1 MLRELPMFPLGAV
14 LFPHMVLPLHVFE
27 PRYRAL
33 LDDVLEDG
41 SEFGVVLISRGH
53 EVGGGDVRTDV
64 GTVAR
69 ILRAEQLDEDRW
81 FVIAVGTRRFR
92 VEGWL
97 PDAPYPR
104 AEVVFLDDDPLEEH
118 EQGPGEGN
126 RDGADHDGDA
136 DDDVTGALAALVP
149 GLRRVLALQAE
160 LGQDNVPAT
169 FELAEDPSVASW
181 QAAILSPLTSFDA
194 QRILASDDRLARLT
208 LIAGFLD
215 EIEATLR
222 FQLQQDG

>member
-1 MLRELPMFPLGAV
+1 MFPLGTV

-27 PRYRAL
+27 PRYREL

-41 SEFGVVLISRGH
+41 GEFGVTLISRGH

-69 ILRAEQLDEDRW
+69 ILRAEQLDEERW

-104 AEVVFLDDDPLEEH
+104 AEVVDL
-118 EQGPGEGN
+118 
-126 RDGADHDGDA
+126 DHDPVA
-136 DDDVTGALAALVP
+136 DDVHDRDDGGHDDEVVAALTALTP
-149 GLRRVLALQAE
+149 SLRRVLALQAE

-194 QRILASDDRLARLT
+194 QRVLATDDRLERLA
-208 LIAGFLD
+208 LITGFLD
-215 EIEATLR
+215 EIESTLR
-222 FQLQQDG
+222 FQLQQDD

>member
-1 MLRELPMFPLGAV
+1 MFPLGAV

-41 SEFGVVLISRGH
+41 GEFGVVLISRGH

-69 ILRAEQLDEDRW
+69 ILRAEPLDEDRW

-104 AEVVFLDDDPLEEH
+104 AEVVDLDDDPFDE
-118 EQGPGEGN
+118 
-126 RDGADHDGDA
+126 RGDA
-136 DDDVTGALAALVP
+136 TGERRDPGHDDAVDDDTIDDEVVAALTALTP

-169 FELAEDPSVASW
+169 FELAEDPVVASW
-181 QAAILSPLTSFDA
+181 QTAILTPLTAFDA
-194 QRILASDDRLARLT
+194 QRVLAADDRRARLA

-215 EIEATLR
+215 DIESTLR
-222 FQLQQDG
+222 FQLEQDG

>member
-1 MLRELPMFPLGAV
+1 MRELPMFPLGTV

-33 LDDVLEDG
+33 LDDVLDDG
-41 SEFGVVLISRGH
+41 GEFGVALISRGH

-69 ILRAEQLDEDRW
+69 ILRAEQLDDDRW

-104 AEVVFLDDDPLEEH
+104 AEVVDLDRDPLE
-118 EQGPGEGN
+118 
-126 RDGADHDGDA
+126 DDGDDRGA
-136 DDDVTGALAALVP
+136 AGQDDDVVSELTALTP

-194 QRILASDDRLARLT
+194 QRVLATDDRLERLA

-215 EIEATLR
+215 EIESTLR
-222 FQLQQDG
+222 FQLEQDG

>member
-1 MLRELPMFPLGAV
+1 MFPLGTV

-33 LDDVLEDG
+33 LDDVLEDSG
-41 SEFGVVLISRGH
+41 EFGVVLISRGH

-69 ILRAEQLDEDRW
+69 IVRAEQLDDDRW

-104 AEVVFLDDDPLEEH
+104 AEVVDLDADPLDEGTTDAAERQPVVVGDDDEVV
-118 EQGPGEGN
+118 
-126 RDGADHDGDA
+126 R
-136 DDDVTGALAALVP
+136 ALTELTPA
-149 GLRRVLALQAE
+149 LRRVLALQAE

-169 FELAEDPSVASW
+169 FELAEDPAVAAW
-181 QAAILSPLTSFDA
+181 QIAILTPLTAFDA
-194 QRILASDDRLARLT
+194 QRVLATDEPLARLR
-208 LIAGFLD
+208 LVGSALD
-215 EIEATLR
+215 DIEATLR
-222 FQLQQDG
+222 FQLQQDS

>member
-1 MLRELPMFPLGAV
+1 MFPLGTV

-33 LDDVLEDG
+33 LDDVLEG
-41 SEFGVVLISRGH
+41 GGEFGVVLISRGH

-69 ILRAEQLDEDRW
+69 VLRAEQLDEDRW

-104 AEVVFLDDDPLEEH
+104 AEVVFLDDDPLDEH
-118 EQGPGEGN
+118 AGGSGEAG
-126 RDGADHDGDA
+126 RDEVADA
-136 DDDVTGALAALVP
+136 DLTTALAALIP

-169 FELAEDPSVASW
+169 FELAEHPSVASW

-194 QRILASDDRLARLT
+194 QRILASDDRLARLA
-208 LIAGFLD
+208 LIEGFLD
-215 EIEATLR
+215 DIEATLR
-222 FQLQQDG
+222 FQLQQEG

>member
-1 MLRELPMFPLGAV
+1 MFPLGTV

-27 PRYRAL
+27 PRYRQL

-41 SEFGVVLISRGH
+41 GEFGVALISRGH
-53 EVGGGDVRTDV
+53 EVGGGDIRTDV

-69 ILRAEQLDEDRW
+69 ILRAEELDEDRW

-104 AEVVFLDDDPLEEH
+104 AEVVDLDDDPLEDDDD
-118 EQGPGEGN
+118 
-126 RDGADHDGDA
+126 DGGAAGQ
-136 DDDVTGALAALVP
+136 DDDVVAALTALTP

-169 FELAEDPSVASW
+169 FELAEDPSVAAW

-194 QRILASDDRLARLT
+194 QRVLATDDRLERLA

-215 EIEATLR
+215 EIESTLR
-222 FQLQQDG
+222 FQVQHDD

>member
-1 MLRELPMFPLGAV
+1 MFPLGTV

-33 LDDVLEDG
+33 LDHVLEDG
-41 SEFGVVLISRGH
+41 GEFGVVLISRGH

-69 ILRAEQLDEDRW
+69 ILRAERLDEDRW

-104 AEVVFLDDDPLEEH
+104 AEVVDLDDDPLVHGDAAGDGGDDDEH
-118 EQGPGEGN
+118 PGVAGPDEI
-126 RDGADHDGDA
+126 ADHE
-136 DDDVTGALAALVP
+136 VTAALTALTP

-169 FELAEDPSVASW
+169 FELAEDPSVAAW

-194 QRILASDDRLARLT
+194 QRVLAADDELARLA
-208 LIAGFLD
+208 LVAGFLD
-215 EIEATLR
+215 DIEATLR